1 MMRCRLIATLPL
13 LCSLVACGTNGNI
26 APKGDQP
33 IPDSG
38 VADSGVPDS
47 GVPDSGTP
55 DGGTAACTPT
65 TPFDGGTTSLAAGTV
80 TANLVDETG
89 APLAAGQPVFI
100 TGLDISSQPEET
112 NAGGAA
118 TVTFSRSEQI
128 PAFKY
133 GDAIDYA
140 EFGIPLTAANTDF
153 TKLGTGKLG
162 TARLSGKP
170 GAPLTPGSNAVSGDV
185 TVNVAAGAAVGINT
199 LVYETAD
206 QQMFRAVSIPLTNL
220 GPVLAN
226 APASFG
232 LVFGLAP
239 GETTI
244 CPPAK
249 VTVAV
254 PASLGWPAGS
264 AVEFWIQ
271 SLDTAQTF
279 SPYAGW
285 AKVSDGTVSA
295 DGKTAGTTT
304 GFPVL
309 ENFAVRRTPLE

>member
-13 LCSLVACGTNGNI
+13 LCSLLACGTNDNSQTG
-26 APKGDQP
+26 GT
-33 IPDSG
+33 
-38 VADSGVPDS
+38 VPDS
-47 GVPDSGTP
+47 GSPDSGAPDSGTLDGGTASCSP
-55 DGGTAACTPT
+55 ATTFDGGTAA
-65 TPFDGGTTSLAAGTV
+65 LVAGTV

-89 APLAAGQPVFI
+89 AAMAAGQPVFI

-112 NAGGAA
+112 NASGAA
-118 TVTFSRSEQI
+118 SVSFSRSEKI

-133 GDAIDYA
+133 GDAVDYA

-153 TKLGTGKLG
+153 TKIGTGKLG
-162 TARLSGKP
+162 TAKLSGKA

-185 TVNVAAGAAVGINT
+185 TVSVPAGAAVGINP
-199 LVYETAD
+199 LIYETAD
-206 QQMFRAVSIPLTNL
+206 QQMFRAASIPLTNL

-226 APASFG
+226 APADVA

-239 GETTI
+239 AETTI

-254 PASLGWPAGS
+254 PASLAWPAGS

-271 SLDTAQTF
+271 SLDVGQTWA
-279 SPYAGW
+279 PYAGW
-285 AKVSDGTVSA
+285 AKISDGTVSA
-295 DGKTAGTTT
+295 DGKTASTTG

-309 ENFAVRRTPLE
+309 ENFAVRRVVPE